1 MKHLTTLITILFISL
16 LCSPS
21 WSETVSWDDLVERND
36 LYFEK
41 LTDVPLTAKVSGQY
55 NGKIKNGKKE
65 GFWKEY
71 HDDGQLYE
79 KIYFKNG
86 IRETYEKYY
95 KSGLLDGKGNFKHGN
110 LDGLWSWY
118 HENGNLHT
126 SRTYT
131 NGVKQGLEEWFNT
144 DGSLQS
150 SSIYKDGIVV
160 E

>member
-1 MKHLTTLITILFISL
+1 MKQITSLITILFISVL
-16 LCSPS
+16 SSPS
-21 WSETVSWDDLVERND
+21 WSETVSWDDLVKRND

-41 LTDVPLTAKVSGQY
+41 FTDVPLTAEVSGQF
-55 NGKIKNGKKE
+55 NGQIKNGKKE

-71 HDDGQLYE
+71 HDNGQLFE

-86 IRETYEKYY
+86 NRETYEKYY